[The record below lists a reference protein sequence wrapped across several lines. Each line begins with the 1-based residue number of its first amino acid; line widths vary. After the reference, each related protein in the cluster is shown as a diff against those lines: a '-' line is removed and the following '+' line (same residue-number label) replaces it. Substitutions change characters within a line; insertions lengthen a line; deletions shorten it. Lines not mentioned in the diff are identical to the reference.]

1 MEIMVESPPPY
12 FPSNPTVEGNAAEME
27 GGRAVKEV
35 LRRVP

>member
-1 MEIMVESPPPY
+1 MVIMAEPLPPSL
-12 FPSNPTVEGNAAEME
+12 PSDPMVEGNAAEME